1 MVCGTIRGMTTDAN
15 DGADSVMRP
24 GSMRADLGAPYG
36 LGVLRGARLVQ
47 LLALL
52 HGDMG
57 AALRGD
63 AAGLPAAAE
72 RWRETIGGLLGAFG
86 EARPVPSDGDGF
98 TTARLA
104 AADAATA
111 AGDTAALM
119 AVIRHLEA
127 EGAGMDVRG
136 PLIERHVLELARRCA
151 AGDRAALSALV
162 LLAQHAGRGGT
173 SGAE

>member
-1 MVCGTIRGMTTDAN
+1 MTTDAN
-15 DGADSVMRP
+15 GGADAVMRP
-24 GSMRADLGAPYG
+24 GTMRTDPGAPYG

-57 AALRGD
+57 AALAGD
-63 AAGLPAAAE
+63 AAGLPEAVE
-72 RWRETIGGLLGAFG
+72 RWRETIAGLLGSFG
-86 EARPVPSDGDGF
+86 EARPVPSGGGDGF

-104 AADAATA
+104 AAAAATA
-111 AGDTAALM
+111 AGDTGALI

-127 EGAGMDVRG
+127 EGVAANVRG
-136 PLIERHVLELARRCA
+136 PLIERHVLELARRYA
-151 AGDRAALSALV
+151 AGDRTALRALV
-162 LLAQHAGRGGT
+162 SLAQHAGREGT